1 MRKGGETRIQSG
13 RGRASDA
20 LRPAHTVKMSDVRH
34 DNEGY
39 RRFREAMQSGKLQAG
54 MVVTQN
60 ELCDLLGL
68 SLSPLRD
75 TLVLLEEF
83 GLVEIKPRTGIRIV
97 YPEIAFIR
105 ENFQFRI
112 MIEVH
117 ALRAFGEAVTDEWLA
132 NMRARHEECRT
143 ELEANGS
150 FDAVNARIATLDRQ
164 FHRDIVDA
172 LDNRAILETHHRLQ
186 ENPEHG
192 APGAPALDLSGAADR
207 HARGAPARHR
217 PPRAARRP
225 RRRLGA
231 RGAFPRLDAPH
242 AVNLD

>member
-1 MRKGGETRIQSG
+1 M
-13 RGRASDA
+13 
-20 LRPAHTVKMSDVRH
+20 
-34 DNEGY
+34 
-39 RRFREAMQSGKLQAG
+39 
-54 MVVTQN
+54 
-60 ELCDLLGL
+60 
-68 SLSPLRD
+68 
-75 TLVLLEEF
+75 LLEEF

-150 FDAVNARIATLDRQ
+150 FDTVNARIATLDRQ

-186 ENPEHG
+186 ENLSMARRVHQRSIYRAQLIDTIEEHLRVITRLDQRDV
-192 APGAPALDLSGAADR
+192 PGAVSALEAHFRASTHRTLSI
-207 HARGAPARHR
+207 
-217 PPRAARRP
+217 
-225 RRRLGA
+225 
-231 RGAFPRLDAPH
+231 
-242 AVNLD
+242 

>member
-1 MRKGGETRIQSG
+1 MRKGDETRIQSG

-20 LRPAHTVKMSDVRH
+20 QQPAHTVKMSDVRH

-150 FDAVNARIATLDRQ
+150 FDTVNARIATLDRQ

-186 ENPEHG
+186 EN
-192 APGAPALDLSGAADR
+192 LSM
-207 HARGAPARHR
+207 
-217 PPRAARRP
+217 ARRVHQ
-225 RRRLGA
+225 RSIYRAQLIDTIEEHLRVITRLEQRDVAGA
-231 RGAFPRLDAPH
+231 VSALEAHFRASTHRTLSS
-242 AVNLD
+242 